1 MTPLGGVVKQTAKNS
16 PSALKFPEHP
26 FQFCTSP
33 LRTVALGQGSC
44 QACSPLRVLEHDW
57 YSLPRP

>member
-1 MTPLGGVVKQTAKNS
+1 MKQTAKNS